1 MGPPAAPISD
11 VTAGFVPP
19 PVIGRILAVTS
30 LIGCATAALHVLVAF
45 QLCSVCSACVVALC
59 VGGQVDE
66 QPDTSLAHITF
77 SKSKERKRQLVV
89 VSDISLSITMISV
102 RVRYPVEP
110 RADKLKRTDFSDP

>member
-66 QPDTSLAHITF
+66 LHSLILRFQKVKREKDNLSLCLTSVC
-77 SKSKERKRQLVV
+77 Q
-89 VSDISLSITMISV
+89 
-102 RVRYPVEP
+102 
-110 RADKLKRTDFSDP
+110 